1 MRQPLSNMPTFH
13 FNRRDASFRWNI
25 TAACLFCR
33 TGGILVTRGSR
44 NIPFEWMKVKDGH
57 SVVVGLDEDQT
68 TVRMTN
74 IEMIA
79 IEVDNG

>member
-1 MRQPLSNMPTFH
+1 MPTFH

-25 TAACLFCR
+25 SAACAFSLF
-33 TGGILVTRGSR
+33 GGTIVTKDRR